1 MRQHIVP
8 VRKLR
13 QTGVAAVEFAIVA
26 VIFLTFVFGLLEVIR
41 VMYVINTLQEVTRR
55 AASGAAITDFHDDS
69 ALTRIRANAVFRDTP
84 GPLLLADPI
93 TDANVT
99 IEYLSV
105 SKGSDGSMS
114 LKPITSLPSC
124 PARNRLNCLSDPYGG
139 SCIRAVRARVCASS
153 DTSGGCTPVGYKS
166 LFSIIGLGPA
176 ISELLT
182 APTIVPAGS
191 LGYNVG
197 SMPCS

>member
-1 MRQHIVP
+1 MRKHTVLVP
-8 VRKLR
+8 KSR
-13 QTGVAAVEFAIVA
+13 QAGVAAVEFSLVA
-26 VIFLTFVFGLLEVIR
+26 VIFLVFVFGLLEVIR

-55 AASGAAITDFHDDS
+55 AASGAAITNFHDTS
-69 ALTRIRANAVFRDTP
+69 ALSRVRTNAVFRDTP

-114 LKPITSLPSC
+114 LKPMASLPSC
-124 PARNRLNCLSDPYGG
+124 PAGNRLNCLSDPYGG
-139 SCIRAVRARVCASS
+139 SCIRAVRARVCASL
-153 DTSGGCTPVGYKS
+153 DASGACIPVGFKS
-166 LFSIIGLGPA
+166 MFSIIGLEPVL
-176 ISELLT
+176 SEFLT

-197 SMPCS
+197 STPCS